1 MVKGMDIKEKIKKS
15 WKTDRGL
22 YLIIGIFLLSQL
34 VIVKTIW
41 NQPPI
46 WDASVYIGMGK
57 RIFSSWQFGIW
68 EAFRPLM
75 LPVIL
80 GTLWKLGLPMIGFPY
95 LLSTLVSTAGLAVIY
110 FLVKDITDKRT
121 ALYTA
126 GITASTFV
134 FYKWSFNVLTGIPA
148 STLVF
153 IACYS
158 VYRDKELLGGVFNG
172 LAFLTRFPSAIVG
185 PALAGYVFLRDVRDD
200 FKQAFMNALYYTIG
214 FFAVSLPFFAFSQH
228 LYGNFLE
235 PITAGASV
243 PLQSNPDKFL
253 YGLFYLKEAIFANPL
268 LLLIP
273 LGLYTAVKNRERVY
287 GAFGSAL
294 IFLYGFFTVYQ
305 HKDPRFMLLF
315 LPLMSLFS
323 ARGLV
328 YIEEYLS
335 ERPRIG
341 KSTVL
346 RLFLIVFIVLTA
358 FNFSVNYTQN
368 QWSNDVRIEFLKGME
383 ELDGVVAGNDPVV
396 NVYGDFEYVPLRPE
410 NLNETYSS
418 VKGEADYYVF
428 DSSRWYCSEVIPN
441 CQSRVDRVVEEVE
454 SEHIKKV
461 ELEAYN
467 QKYTVYEVER

>member
-1 MVKGMDIKEKIKKS
+1 MDIKQKVKDS
-15 WKTDRGL
+15 LATDKGL
-22 YLIIGIFLLSQL
+22 YLIVGIFLLTQL
-34 VIVKTIW
+34 VIVKAIW

-57 RIFSSWQFGIW
+57 RLFSSWQFGIW

-80 GTLWKLGLPMIGFPY
+80 GVLWKLGLPMIGFPY
-95 LLSTLVSTAGLAVIY
+95 LLSTLVSTAGLAAIY
-110 FLVKDITDKRT
+110 LMVKDITDKRT
-121 ALYTA
+121 ALYTT
-126 GITASTFV
+126 GITASTFI

-148 STLVF
+148 SILIFAAAYKVCKREQLV
-153 IACYS
+153 
-158 VYRDKELLGGVFNG
+158 GGVFNG

-185 PALAGYVFLRDVRDD
+185 PALATYIFLRDFRED
-200 FKQAFMNALYYTIG
+200 FKKAFMNALYYTVG
-214 FFAVSLPFFAFSQH
+214 FFAISLPFFAFSQN

-268 LLLIP
+268 LLLMP
-273 LGLYTAVKNRERVY
+273 LGAYIAVKNREQVY

-294 IFLYGFFTVYQ
+294 LFLYGFFTIYQ
-305 HKDPRFMLLF
+305 HKEPRFLLLF
-315 LPLMSLFS
+315 LPLMSLFA

-328 YIEEYLS
+328 YVEEYLS

-346 RLFLIVFIVLTA
+346 RIFMIVFIALTA
-358 FNFSVNYTQN
+358 FNLSVNYTQN
-368 QWSNDVRIEFLKGME
+368 QWSNDERIEFLKGME
-383 ELDGVVAGNDPVV
+383 ELDGVIAGNDPVV

-410 NLNETYSS
+410 NINETYEN

-428 DSSRWYCSEVIPN
+428 DSSRWYCSDAIPN
-441 CQSRVDRVVEEVE
+441 CQSNVNRVVEEIE
-454 SEHIKKV
+454 ANHIKKV
-461 ELEAYN
+461 EREAYN
-467 QKYTVYEVER
+467 QTYTIYEVEK